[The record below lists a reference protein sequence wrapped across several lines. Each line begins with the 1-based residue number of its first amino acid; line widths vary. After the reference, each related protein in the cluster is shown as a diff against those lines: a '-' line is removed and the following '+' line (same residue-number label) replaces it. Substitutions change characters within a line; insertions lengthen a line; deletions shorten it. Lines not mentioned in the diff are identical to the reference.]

1 MKKITFLTVSL
12 LVLAAFILSAC
23 SASSTLAGTSWKL
36 ISFGPANNPTAANTE
51 PNPTITFDKDSK
63 VSGSVGCNSLSGSFK
78 VSGDKLVFGPIA
90 TTMMACDEKLML
102 QESTV
107 LQVLG
112 ETAKFKLEG
121 SKLTITSNSGDMVA
135 IFEKVEP

>member
-23 SASSTLAGTSWKL
+23 SASSILSDTSWKL
-36 ISFGPANNPTAANTE
+36 VSFGQANNPTAAGTE
-51 PNPTITFDKDSK
+51 PNPMITFDKDSK

-112 ETAKFKLEG
+112 ETAKFKLEDN
-121 SKLTITSNSGDMVA
+121 KLTITSNTGDMVA